1 MAIEWSWIVPNLI
14 EFADGPFVGQQ
25 PLDGCPPHLA
35 LPLNE
40 DMQPSRSGSP
50 FALAIYRLEKIDG
63 VPRYHFMHVQTPD
76 NQPFLVEFADGP
88 IKGVH
93 PFPQPIHCLPKR
105 MRLPLA
111 DRATPFSGLGSSAAV
126 AIYERRGN
134 EGQTR
139 YHLLR
144 IDTSDELVSEVQ
156 MQVKEKH
163 LQQAVRRF
171 YSSPRNSIYSVQPT
185 DKHMQVSVEDRHR
198 YGEVDEDIAS
208 LILELWRWDFDT
220 LGSCQEQPSGKAYVA
235 FPFVQHGEI
244 FYAILREE
252 SVEASC
258 EPRNLTLGLVPESTP
273 DEDPTEKI
281 TLETLSVS
289 FSPTDL
295 PRISDILRERR
306 ESRR

>member
-1 MAIEWSWIVPNLI
+1 
-14 EFADGPFVGQQ
+14 
-25 PLDGCPPHLA
+25 
-35 LPLNE
+35 
-40 DMQPSRSGSP
+40 
-50 FALAIYRLEKIDG
+50 
-63 VPRYHFMHVQTPD
+63 
-76 NQPFLVEFADGP
+76 
-88 IKGVH
+88 
-93 PFPQPIHCLPKR
+93 
-105 MRLPLA
+105 
-111 DRATPFSGLGSSAAV
+111 
-126 AIYERRGN
+126 
-134 EGQTR
+134 
-139 YHLLR
+139 
-144 IDTSDELVSEVQ
+144 
-156 MQVKEKH
+156 
-163 LQQAVRRF
+163 
-171 YSSPRNSIYSVQPT
+171 
-185 DKHMQVSVEDRHR
+185 MQVSVEDRHR